1 MQLDYRKDMAKS
13 LIGVTLCLI
22 SLFSG
27 ISAAQPPS
35 LEGTWVTPE
44 QDLIEILNVGRG
56 SSNCLSN
63 KLLHEE
69 NFHLFITG
77 DTLSF
82 RQIYTSSIT
91 QFKIEYVDR
100 YDLKIVT
107 HNDSNLVVRPVSALS
122 KTYFQN
128 RSTLTLKRK
137 EYLIDTTIIFEKMI
151 YHATSA
157 WGSPTISLELD
168 KKRNLYLDT
177 QNHSGGYDKGLA
189 TGSYAAVLD
198 DSTYKEFIYQLQG
211 CMLRALRFGSIK
223 GADSPEITLI
233 MYFNGRRKYLK
244 SMFPPRISSELL
256 AFIMWRL
263 QSYPGLRPTQEVRK
277 LER

>member
-1 MQLDYRKDMAKS
+1 MVKYL
-13 LIGVTLCLI
+13 VTILVGLT
-22 SLFSG
+22 LFLTGFSV
-27 ISAAQPPS
+27 AQPPS
-35 LEGTWVTPE
+35 MKGTWVTPE
-44 QDLIEILNVGRG
+44 QDLIEILNLGRN

-69 NFHLFITG
+69 YFHLFMTG

-82 RQIYTSSIT
+82 RQIYTSSGT
-91 QFKIEYVDR
+91 QYKIEYVDR

-107 HNDSNLVVRPVSALS
+107 LNDSNLVVSPVSDLS
-122 KTYFQN
+122 KAYFQN
-128 RSTLTLKRK
+128 RSFLRLKRK
-137 EYLIDTTIIFEKMI
+137 EDLVDTTIVFEKMI

-168 KKRNLYLDT
+168 NQKHLYLET
-177 QNHSGGYDKGLA
+177 QNHSGGYDKNLS

-198 DSTYKEFIYQLQG
+198 DSTYKEFIKQLRE
-211 CMLRALRFGSIK
+211 CTLKTLRFGYIK

-233 MYFNGRRKYLK
+233 TYFNGRRKYLK
-244 SMFPPRISSELL
+244 SMFPPRIASDLL
-256 AFIMWRL
+256 AFIIWRL
-263 QSYPGLRPTQEVRK
+263 QSYPGLQPTQEVRK